1 MRILGIGAVFFLFT
15 IVFLSLNASSEVHKF
30 DNLTVGEGEIR
41 TFTDD
46 LIFLQ
51 GDMLIDGE
59 VTFEN
64 CSLNVNRTL
73 DNTTSEIRVKPGGQL
88 NLFNTTIS
96 TIEISTN
103 TGIANENIIFPYTLV
118 INGSGLSVYDSSI
131 FYGMIWSVDGDIEI
145 TGLVL
150 DGFSMINYGIFSEDT
165 NLAASG
171 VSIRNY
177 TQGLRSI
184 GLNPDLESI
193 FYYNCTTQMTQEWWL
208 TFSSF
213 DHLGAPISGFEVRQW
228 NGDRMIGT
236 WNWAKEYEID
246 SSGQRINHTTKL
258 TFFLN
263 LYFGYVDKSWEG
275 RILENTEIVQ
285 DFNLNHTQISL
296 DSPIIFVEDEVLEI
310 NQKAPKWSNINFS
323 IVVNNPTDMIFYSF
337 NVDLLI
343 NGNLGYSTTSI
354 SLKSNVSQR
363 TNVTWKAS
371 LEGPMSF
378 GVRSVVVDYSGNLE
392 DHTMSAYRFLEVESS
407 SDQVT
412 KSSGSWTALLAI
424 LTLMSFCSYIIY
436 TGIEDESEVIDSK
449 STEEE
454 IDDDK
459 DVEADED
466 LRDIAIPKDDEEN
479 EN

>member
-1 MRILGIGAVFFLFT
+1 MRILGVVVIFFLFT
-15 IVFLSLNASSEVHKF
+15 IVFMTLNVSSEVHKF
-30 DNLTVGEGEIR
+30 DNLTVAEGEIR

-46 LIFLQ
+46 LIWLQ
-51 GDMLIDGE
+51 GDILIDGE
-59 VTFEN
+59 VTFDN

-73 DNTTSEIRVKPGGQL
+73 DNTTSEIRVRPDGQL

-96 TIEISTN
+96 TIETSTN
-103 TGIANENIIFPYTLV
+103 TGIANETVISPYTLV
-118 INGSGLSVYDSSI
+118 INGSGLSIYDSRI
-131 FYGMIWSVDGDIEI
+131 YYGMIWSVEGDIEI

-150 DGFSMINYGIFSEDT
+150 DGFSMINYGIFSENT
-165 NLAASG
+165 NLKASG

-184 GLNPDLESI
+184 GSNPVLESI
-193 FYYNCTTQMTQEWWL
+193 FYYNCSTQMTQEWWL

-213 DHLGAPISGFEVRQW
+213 DHLGVPISGFEVRQW
-228 NGDRMIGT
+228 EGERMIGT

-263 LYFGYVDKSWEG
+263 LYFGYIDDSWEG
-275 RILENTEIVQ
+275 RILENTDIVQ
-285 DFNLNHTQISL
+285 NFNLNHTQISL
-296 DSPIIFVEDEVLEI
+296 DSPIIFVEDNILEI

-323 IVVNNPTDMIFYSF
+323 IMVNNPTDIIFYNF
-337 NVDLLI
+337 NVHLLI

-354 SLKSNVSQR
+354 LLESNVSQR
-363 TNVTWKAS
+363 TNVSWKAS
-371 LEGPMSF
+371 IEGPMSF
-378 GVRSVVVDYSGNLE
+378 GVRSVVVDYSGNLDE
-392 DHTMSAYRFLEVESS
+392 HTISAYRFLEVEPS

-424 LTLMSFCSYIIY
+424 LVLMSFCSYIIY
-436 TGIEDESEVIDSK
+436 TGIEDESEVTDSK
-449 STEEE
+449 STEEDIE
-454 IDDDK
+454 DDK

-479 EN
+479 KN

>member
-1 MRILGIGAVFFLFT
+1 
-15 IVFLSLNASSEVHKF
+15 
-30 DNLTVGEGEIR
+30 
-41 TFTDD
+41 
-46 LIFLQ
+46 
-51 GDMLIDGE
+51 
-59 VTFEN
+59 
-64 CSLNVNRTL
+64 
-73 DNTTSEIRVKPGGQL
+73 
-88 NLFNTTIS
+88 
-96 TIEISTN
+96 
-103 TGIANENIIFPYTLV
+103 
-118 INGSGLSVYDSSI
+118 
-131 FYGMIWSVDGDIEI
+131 
-145 TGLVL
+145 
-150 DGFSMINYGIFSEDT
+150 
-165 NLAASG
+165 
-171 VSIRNY
+171 
-177 TQGLRSI
+177 
-184 GLNPDLESI
+184 
-193 FYYNCTTQMTQEWWL
+193 
-208 TFSSF
+208 
-213 DHLGAPISGFEVRQW
+213 
-228 NGDRMIGT
+228 
-236 WNWAKEYEID
+236 
-246 SSGQRINHTTKL
+246 
-258 TFFLN
+258 
-263 LYFGYVDKSWEG
+263 
-275 RILENTEIVQ
+275 
-285 DFNLNHTQISL
+285 LNHTQISL

>member
-1 MRILGIGAVFFLFT
+1 
-15 IVFLSLNASSEVHKF
+15 
-30 DNLTVGEGEIR
+30 
-41 TFTDD
+41 
-46 LIFLQ
+46 
-51 GDMLIDGE
+51 
-59 VTFEN
+59 
-64 CSLNVNRTL
+64 
-73 DNTTSEIRVKPGGQL
+73 
-88 NLFNTTIS
+88 
-96 TIEISTN
+96 
-103 TGIANENIIFPYTLV
+103 
-118 INGSGLSVYDSSI
+118 
-131 FYGMIWSVDGDIEI
+131 MIWSVDGDIEI

-213 DHLGAPISGFEVRQW
+213 DHLGVPISGFEVRQW

-424 LTLMSFCSYIIY
+424 LALMSFCSYIIY